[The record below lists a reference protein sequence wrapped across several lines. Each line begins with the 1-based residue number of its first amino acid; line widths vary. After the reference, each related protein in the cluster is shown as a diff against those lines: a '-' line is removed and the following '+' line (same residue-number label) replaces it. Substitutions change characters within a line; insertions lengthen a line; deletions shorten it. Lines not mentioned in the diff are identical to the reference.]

1 MGGGALDAFWTVQQ
15 QTNSGQVHTDSGRTP
30 VPLTVRW
37 KEKKKGGETLKFKE
51 FTLGV
56 YLS

>member
-30 VPLTVRW
+30 VSLTVKVER
-37 KEKKKGGETLKFKE
+37 KKKEVKL
-51 FTLGV
+51 
-56 YLS
+56 